1 MSGSSRGQST
11 FISCRGFIVE
21 LCAKRA
27 AALAYSSRCFS
38 RSLCFYAAR
47 RVFSQVNLQAT
58 TSTTASDSYTLP
70 CLAGR
75 RWVTIIL
82 IEWGITKIY
91 NFMRDEVA
99 SYLGI
104 INWHRNDDAFNSGY

>member
-1 MSGSSRGQST
+1 M
-11 FISCRGFIVE
+11 F
-21 LCAKRA
+21 L
-27 AALAYSSRCFS
+27 Y
-38 RSLCFYAAR
+38 AR
-47 RVFSQVNLQAT
+47 RVFYQVNLQAT
-58 TSTTASDSYTLP
+58 TSITASDRYTLP